1 MHARDPFFIDYIF
14 SLHFFIWTSP
24 FNLRQSQ
31 LNQCNGFPSHPVTKK
46 LFPQLSPSSYF
57 VNVVAFYPC
66 TPQPSKRE
74 NYKYKYCALE
84 IQILCTR
91 NAIQIFVLY
100 YYILGSTL
108 NLYLRFCARAWL
120 WVYWAIEFWAAGGQ
134 TSRRQGW
141 KFQNA
146 VEEGEVRQTIKNI
159 EQMLHFKSNRT
170 IQCNCG
176 PIQMFFFLQIR
187 SGWEFGLWQSCAK
200 KTTID
205 LEAAAASYKSK
216 YKLKIIHYTP
226 HANTVSHWSVEIYNW
241 KYISTPASP
250 LPACW
255 SCDPPPLVF
264 SQLPRAHKPLTK
276 I

>member
-1 MHARDPFFIDYIF
+1 M
-14 SLHFFIWTSP
+14 
-24 FNLRQSQ
+24 
-31 LNQCNGFPSHPVTKK
+31 
-46 LFPQLSPSSYF
+46 
-57 VNVVAFYPC
+57 
-66 TPQPSKRE
+66 
-74 NYKYKYCALE
+74 
-84 IQILCTR
+84 
-91 NAIQIFVLY
+91 
-100 YYILGSTL
+100 
-108 NLYLRFCARAWL
+108 
-120 WVYWAIEFWAAGGQ
+120 
-134 TSRRQGW
+134 
-141 KFQNA
+141 
-146 VEEGEVRQTIKNI
+146 RQTIKNI

-205 LEAAAASYKSK
+205 LEAAAASYKFK

-264 SQLPRAHKPLTK
+264 SQLPRAHKPLTNVIASK
-276 I
+276 NIKSRVRNTSVIKMWSSSDFIPLRWVSDFQDVS